1 MPFFFAPPRLLP
13 PLLDLLLD
21 VLRVADL
28 VPLVPPLF
36 FAELLR
42 ALVALPPLVLRAA
55 ELFFALPLFRLLV
68 LPPDFLLLV
77 LLVAI
82 HFIRA
87 RRVNGPVAQSYAA
100 ISGLIPARFPR
111 LNRAS

>member
-21 VLRVADL
+21 VFRVADF

-42 ALVALPPLVLRAA
+42 VPLALPPLLLRAE

-68 LPPDFLLLV
+68 LPPPDFLLLV

-87 RRVNGPVAQSYAA
+87 RRANGPVAQSQRA
-100 ISGLIPARFPR
+100 IFGSIACAKAR
-111 LNRAS
+111 

>member
-21 VLRVADL
+21 VFRVADF
-28 VPLVPPLF
+28 VRAVPPLF

-42 ALVALPPLVLRAA
+42 APVALPLLLFRAE

-68 LPPDFLLLV
+68 LLLPDFLLLV

-87 RRVNGPVAQSYAA
+87 RRANGPVAQSYAA
-100 ISGLIPARFPR
+100 ISG
-111 LNRAS
+111 